1 MDIQFVTYVYSCVAY
16 ILSYINKAEGEMSN
30 LLLNAKKE
38 AQEGSRDAATAMK
51 HIAKVYMNNREVS
64 AQEAVYRVCLRL
76 KDCSREVRFIP
87 TGTNSLKMSL
97 PINVIKSRNADD
109 ENIWMTTVIAKYHAR
124 LLLEDFDNVCL
135 AEFCSKYTICSMSQK
150 PKPSPTKP
158 VYELQRGLGYIQKK
172 QSGKESIIKYPRF
185 SYIYHSGVHLSNL
198 QT

>member
-97 PINVIKSRNADD
+97 PINVIK
-109 ENIWMTTVIAKYHAR
+109 
-124 LLLEDFDNVCL
+124 
-135 AEFCSKYTICSMSQK
+135 
-150 PKPSPTKP
+150 
-158 VYELQRGLGYIQKK
+158 
-172 QSGKESIIKYPRF
+172 
-185 SYIYHSGVHLSNL
+185 
-198 QT
+198 